1 MKIAGLQKL
10 SLIDFPGRLA
20 ATVFLAGCNLNCNYC
35 YNRWMLDAGRVA
47 EALSV
52 EELLSFLRR
61 RAGLL
66 DGVCLSG
73 GEPTLHEEL
82 AELLRAI
89 KSLGYAT
96 KLDTNGTLPER
107 LEPLLREG
115 LVDYIAMDLKAPL
128 DERYAQVA
136 GRPVD
141 LAALQRSMAL
151 IRGWGGPYE
160 WRTTVIP
167 TLDEAALQD
176 LAAVVQPEERWYL
189 QRFLPL
195 EGVDPQL
202 AAMPALDEDGLLAL
216 AQRLKDVAPGVRVR
230 GVMEG

>member
-10 SLIDFPGRLA
+10 SLIDFPERLA
-20 ATVFLAGCNLNCNYC
+20 ATVFLAGCNLNCSYC

-47 EALSV
+47 AALSV
-52 EELLSFLRR
+52 EELLRFLRQ

-107 LEPLLREG
+107 LEPLLHQG
-115 LVDYIAMDLKAPL
+115 LVDYVAMDLKAPL
-128 DERYAQVA
+128 DARYAEVA
-136 GRPVD
+136 RRPVD
-141 LAALQRSMAL
+141 LAALRRSMEL
-151 IRGWGGPYE
+151 IRAWGGAYE
-160 WRTTVIP
+160 WRTTIIP
-167 TLDEAALQD
+167 TLDEAALRD
-176 LAAVVQPEERWYL
+176 IAAVVRPEERWYW
-189 QRFLPL
+189 QRFVPT
-195 EGVDPQL
+195 EGVAPEL
-202 AAMPALDEDGLLAL
+202 AALPALDEDGLLAL
-216 AQRLKDVAPGVRVR
+216 ARRLQDVAPGVRVR
-230 GVMEG
+230 GRE